1 MVKKNINTL
10 LVTCAMT
17 VPKTSAHVKSCHEQ
31 TKWMQFLFE
40 DSDLLEKQN
49 TVWDKTS
56 ADTKKEFDSKPVYQK
71 FFLKA
76 EIKSYCDE
84 VVYFYDK

>member
-1 MVKKNINTL
+1 MKKNINTL

-17 VPKTSAHVKSCHEQ
+17 VPKTSAHVKSCNEQ

-49 TVWDKTS
+49 TVWNKTS
-56 ADTKKEFDSKPVYQK
+56 ADTKKEFDSKPVYNK

-84 VVYFYDK
+84 VAYFHDK

>member
-1 MVKKNINTL
+1 
-10 LVTCAMT
+10 MT

-49 TVWDKTS
+49 TVWNKTS
-56 ADTKKEFDSKPVYQK
+56 ADTKKEFDSKPVY
-71 FFLKA
+71 
-76 EIKSYCDE
+76 
-84 VVYFYDK
+84 